1 MENAGS
7 IGIGV
12 ILGLAI
18 KNASAVGKVV
28 KDFSNLEKI
37 AAKTKLGISGLQ
49 KELNT
54 LKLNAN
60 LRAELKAQRK
70 GLQDELFSLGNII
83 SGGIV
88 GKSIKVGIDFESAMA
103 DVKKVTDLSE
113 GHTLEGLKQ
122 DILDLSK
129 KLPMTA
135 EEIANIVTE
144 GGKLG
149 LASKEA
155 LEFGKTATAMGVAF
169 EMSANEAGE
178 AIGGLMANLQTDVK
192 GIKDL
197 GDSINYL
204 ADKGSSDAK
213 NIVNIVSRIGGMGN
227 LIGLQRENMAALAAT
242 LDEVKIPAEVA
253 GTAISSMFT
262 KLSTADTLGAKA
274 EEAFSQLGLSGEF
287 MKKALNRNSQEAINI
302 LLSRIKTLDKE
313 SQIGVITNI
322 FGNDSGTI
330 RAMATLVNGYDR
342 YQELLKMTNSE
353 EKKGSMD
360 KELINKCETT
370 ASILKI
376 LGNNI
381 SALAIKFS
389 DALLPVVKLVASG
402 FSFVIDIVDTLLSK
416 FPVLSTIVA
425 TATTVFLLAKPA
437 VLAYAIAKNY
447 LKDCTILL
455 KSALIKTR
463 IHLLAFRNSCIL
475 SNITLKAKTVTT
487 TIYTT
492 SLKALSFVLGGLNKV
507 FKAVA
512 NGIRVLS
519 VAMMSN
525 PIGLILGGIAI
536 VAGLII
542 ANWDKVKSWFKSFIE
557 WLRPV
562 WEPIY
567 NAIKAVFNK
576 CSGVI
581 GYFKNNA
588 LNIIFP
594 FVGILKFIWKPIYE
608 VFKWVFDKCAL
619 VFASFKDIIM
629 SVASPLAEFLNS
641 IWQGVGDFF
650 YSIFSSLFEWFASK
664 LSWVGDMISSISGF
678 IKDAL
683 DFVGLGDD
691 KEVKISQSEQNKE
704 KVFTTNTYKDE
715 LAKTKSIN
723 HTPSF
728 NNGNINI
735 SVNGTFNIATKDGN
749 FNMQEFANAIQK
761 SVFDALRKQEQNKIN
776 TTIYG

>member
-70 GLQDELFSLGNII
+70 GLQDEFLSLGNVIR
-83 SGGIV
+83 GGII
-88 GKSIKVGIDFESAMA
+88 GKGLGEAISFESAMA
-103 DVKKVTDLSE
+103 DVRKVVNFDEGDDIKKMSA
-113 GHTLEGLKQ
+113 
-122 DILDLSK
+122 DILKMSQTLPVTANELAAIAAAGGQIGLGSK
-129 KLPMTA
+129 DVREFTNL
-135 EEIANIVTE
+135 VT
-144 GGKLG
+144 KM
-149 LASKEA
+149 K
-155 LEFGKTATAMGVAF
+155 VAF
-169 EMSANEAGE
+169 DMSAE
-178 AIGGLMANLQTDVK
+178 DVGDSVAK
-192 GIKDL
+192 IKNILGISLKDMEDL
-197 GDSINYL
+197 GDSINNL
-204 ADKGSSDAK
+204 SDNSASK
-213 NIVNIVSRIGGMGN
+213 AREIIDVMKRTAAAGKQIGFTKEQ
-227 LIGLQRENMAALAAT
+227 IAALSSSFIS
-242 LDEVKIPAEVA
+242 LGKGPEVA
-253 GTAISSMFT
+253 GTAINS
-262 KLSTADTLGAKA
+262 LYRVLATADNMGTKTESAFAKLGISG
-274 EEAFSQLGLSGEF
+274 AFLKQASFDDPQ
-287 MKKALNRNSQEAINI
+287 KALDMFLQ
-302 LLSRIKTLDKE
+302 RISKLDQKE
-313 SQIGVITNI
+313 QMGVLVDI
-322 FGNDSGTI
+322 FGREFADD
-330 RAMATLVNGYDR
+330 MATLVGGLDTYK
-342 YQELLKMTNSE
+342 EALKNAGDE
-353 EKKGSMD
+353 AKKGSLQR
-360 KELINKCETT
+360 E
-370 ASILKI
+370 
-376 LGNNI
+376 
-381 SALAIKFS
+381 F
-389 DALLPVVKLVASG
+389 
-402 FSFVIDIVDTLLSK
+402 DTR
-416 FPVLSTIVA
+416 A
-425 TATTVFLLAKPA
+425 ATTENSIILMKNAFNSLAVNLGSVFLPAISWVSAGISYLVNSITYITGLVPGLNGVLGGLIATFLLAKPA

-557 WLRPV
+557 WLKPV

-567 NAIKAVFNK
+567 NVIKA
-576 CSGVI
+576 
-581 GYFKNNA
+581 
-588 LNIIFP
+588 
-594 FVGILKFIWKPIYE
+594 
-608 VFKWVFDKCAL
+608 VFDKCAL
-619 VFASFKDIIM
+619 VFTSFKDIIM

-641 IWQGVGDFF
+641 IWQGVEDFF
-650 YSIFSSLFEWFASK
+650 YSIFGSLFDWFASK

-683 DFVGLGDD
+683 DFIGLGDD
-691 KEVKISQSEQNKE
+691 EEVKISQSEQNKE

-715 LAKTKSIN
+715 LAETKSIN

-728 NNGNINI
+728 NNGNINV

>member
-70 GLQDELFSLGNII
+70 GLQDEFLSLGNVIR
-83 SGGIV
+83 GGII
-88 GKSIKVGIDFESAMA
+88 GKGLGEAISFESAMA
-103 DVKKVTDLSE
+103 DVRKVVNFDEGDDIKKMSA
-113 GHTLEGLKQ
+113 
-122 DILDLSK
+122 DILKMSQTLPVTANELAAIAAAGGQIGLGSK
-129 KLPMTA
+129 DVREFTNL
-135 EEIANIVTE
+135 VT
-144 GGKLG
+144 KM
-149 LASKEA
+149 K
-155 LEFGKTATAMGVAF
+155 VAF
-169 EMSANEAGE
+169 DMSAE
-178 AIGGLMANLQTDVK
+178 DVGDSVAK
-192 GIKDL
+192 IKNILGISLKDMEDL
-197 GDSINYL
+197 GDSINNL
-204 ADKGSSDAK
+204 SDNSASK
-213 NIVNIVSRIGGMGN
+213 AREIIDVMKRTAAAGKQIGFTKEQ
-227 LIGLQRENMAALAAT
+227 IAALSSSFIS
-242 LDEVKIPAEVA
+242 LGKGPEVA
-253 GTAISSMFT
+253 GTAINS
-262 KLSTADTLGAKA
+262 LYRVLATADNMGTKTESAFAKLGISG
-274 EEAFSQLGLSGEF
+274 AFLKQASFDDPQ
-287 MKKALNRNSQEAINI
+287 KALDMFLQ
-302 LLSRIKTLDKE
+302 RISKLDQKE
-313 SQIGVITNI
+313 QMGVLVDI
-322 FGNDSGTI
+322 FGREFADD
-330 RAMATLVNGYDR
+330 MATLVGGLDTYK
-342 YQELLKMTNSE
+342 EALKNAGDE
-353 EKKGSMD
+353 AKKGSLQR
-360 KELINKCETT
+360 E
-370 ASILKI
+370 
-376 LGNNI
+376 
-381 SALAIKFS
+381 F
-389 DALLPVVKLVASG
+389 
-402 FSFVIDIVDTLLSK
+402 DTR
-416 FPVLSTIVA
+416 A
-425 TATTVFLLAKPA
+425 ATTENSIILMKNAFNSLAVNLGSVFLPAISWVSAGISYLVNSITYITGLVPGLNGVLGGLIATFLLAKPA

-525 PIGLILGGIAI
+525 PIGLILGSIAI

-557 WLRPV
+557 WLKPV

-567 NAIKAVFNK
+567 NVIKA
-576 CSGVI
+576 
-581 GYFKNNA
+581 
-588 LNIIFP
+588 
-594 FVGILKFIWKPIYE
+594 
-608 VFKWVFDKCAL
+608 VFDKCAL
-619 VFASFKDIIM
+619 VFTSFKDIIM

-650 YSIFSSLFEWFASK
+650 YSIFGSLFDWFASK

-683 DFVGLGDD
+683 DFIGLGDD
-691 KEVKISQSEQNKE
+691 EEVKISQSEQNKE

-715 LAKTKSIN
+715 LAETKSIN

-728 NNGNINI
+728 NNGNINV

>member
-70 GLQDELFSLGNII
+70 GLQDEFLSLGNVIR
-83 SGGIV
+83 GGII
-88 GKSIKVGIDFESAMA
+88 GKGLGEAISFESAMA
-103 DVKKVTDLSE
+103 DVRKVVNFDEGDDIKKMSA
-113 GHTLEGLKQ
+113 
-122 DILDLSK
+122 DILKMSQTLPVTANELAAIAAAGGQIGLGSK
-129 KLPMTA
+129 DVREFTNL
-135 EEIANIVTE
+135 VT
-144 GGKLG
+144 KM
-149 LASKEA
+149 K
-155 LEFGKTATAMGVAF
+155 VAF
-169 EMSANEAGE
+169 DMSAE
-178 AIGGLMANLQTDVK
+178 DVGDSVAK
-192 GIKDL
+192 IKNILGISLKDMEDL
-197 GDSINYL
+197 GDSINNL
-204 ADKGSSDAK
+204 SDNSASK
-213 NIVNIVSRIGGMGN
+213 AREIIDVMKRTAAAGKQIGFTKEQ
-227 LIGLQRENMAALAAT
+227 IAALSSSFIS
-242 LDEVKIPAEVA
+242 LGKGPEVA
-253 GTAISSMFT
+253 GTAINS
-262 KLSTADTLGAKA
+262 LYRVLATADNMGTKTESAFAKLGISG
-274 EEAFSQLGLSGEF
+274 AFLKQASFDDPQ
-287 MKKALNRNSQEAINI
+287 KALDMFLQ
-302 LLSRIKTLDKE
+302 RISKLDQKE
-313 SQIGVITNI
+313 QMGVLVDI
-322 FGNDSGTI
+322 FGREFADD
-330 RAMATLVNGYDR
+330 MATLVGGLDTYK
-342 YQELLKMTNSE
+342 EALKNAGDE
-353 EKKGSMD
+353 AKKGSLQR
-360 KELINKCETT
+360 E
-370 ASILKI
+370 
-376 LGNNI
+376 
-381 SALAIKFS
+381 F
-389 DALLPVVKLVASG
+389 
-402 FSFVIDIVDTLLSK
+402 DTR
-416 FPVLSTIVA
+416 A
-425 TATTVFLLAKPA
+425 ATTENSIILMKNAFNSLAVNLGSVFLPAISWVSAGISYLVNSITYITGLVPGLNGVLGGLIATFLLAKPA

-525 PIGLILGGIAI
+525 PIGLILRGIAI

-557 WLRPV
+557 WLKPV

-567 NAIKAVFNK
+567 NVIKA
-576 CSGVI
+576 
-581 GYFKNNA
+581 
-588 LNIIFP
+588 
-594 FVGILKFIWKPIYE
+594 
-608 VFKWVFDKCAL
+608 VFDKCAL
-619 VFASFKDIIM
+619 VFTSFKDIIM

-650 YSIFSSLFEWFASK
+650 YSIFGSLFDWFASK

-691 KEVKISQSEQNKE
+691 EEVKISQSEQNKE

-749 FNMQEFANAIQK
+749 FNMQEFANTIQK
-761 SVFDALRKQEQNKIN
+761 SV
-776 TTIYG
+776 

>member
-37 AAKTKLGISGLQ
+37 AVKTKLGISGLQ

-70 GLQDELFSLGNII
+70 GLQDEFLSLGNVIR
-83 SGGIV
+83 GGII
-88 GKSIKVGIDFESAMA
+88 GKGLGEAISFESAMA
-103 DVKKVTDLSE
+103 DVRKVVNFDEGDDIKKMSA
-113 GHTLEGLKQ
+113 
-122 DILDLSK
+122 DILKMSQTLPVTANELAAIAAAGGQIGLGSK
-129 KLPMTA
+129 DVREFTNL
-135 EEIANIVTE
+135 VT
-144 GGKLG
+144 KM
-149 LASKEA
+149 K
-155 LEFGKTATAMGVAF
+155 VAF
-169 EMSANEAGE
+169 DMSAE
-178 AIGGLMANLQTDVK
+178 DVGDSVAK
-192 GIKDL
+192 IKNILGISLKDMEDL
-197 GDSINYL
+197 GDSINNL
-204 ADKGSSDAK
+204 SDNSASK
-213 NIVNIVSRIGGMGN
+213 AREIIDVMKRTAAAGKQIGFTKEQ
-227 LIGLQRENMAALAAT
+227 IAALSSSFIS
-242 LDEVKIPAEVA
+242 LGKGPEVA
-253 GTAISSMFT
+253 GTAINS
-262 KLSTADTLGAKA
+262 LYRVLATADNMGTKA
-274 EEAFSQLGLSGEF
+274 ESAFAKLGISGAF
-287 MKKALNRNSQEAINI
+287 LKQASFDDPQKALDMFLQ
-302 LLSRIKTLDKE
+302 RISKLDQKE
-313 SQIGVITNI
+313 QMGVLVDI
-322 FGNDSGTI
+322 FGREFADD
-330 RAMATLVNGYDR
+330 MATLVGGLDTYK
-342 YQELLKMTNSE
+342 EALKNAGDE
-353 EKKGSMD
+353 AKKGSLQR
-360 KELINKCETT
+360 E
-370 ASILKI
+370 
-376 LGNNI
+376 
-381 SALAIKFS
+381 F
-389 DALLPVVKLVASG
+389 
-402 FSFVIDIVDTLLSK
+402 DTR
-416 FPVLSTIVA
+416 A
-425 TATTVFLLAKPA
+425 ATTENSIILMKNAFNSLAVNLGSVFLPAISWVSAGISYLVNSITYITGLVPGLNGVLGGLIATFLLAKPA

-492 SLKALSFVLGGLNKV
+492 SLKALSFVVGGLNKV

-512 NGIRVLS
+512 IGIRVLS
-519 VAMMSN
+519 MAMMSN

-557 WLRPV
+557 WLKPV

-567 NAIKAVFNK
+567 NVIKA
-576 CSGVI
+576 
-581 GYFKNNA
+581 
-588 LNIIFP
+588 
-594 FVGILKFIWKPIYE
+594 
-608 VFKWVFDKCAL
+608 VFDKCAL
-619 VFASFKDIIM
+619 VFTSFKDIIM

-650 YSIFSSLFEWFASK
+650 YSIFGSLFDWFASK

-691 KEVKISQSEQNKE
+691 EEVKISQSEQNKE

-715 LAKTKSIN
+715 LAETKSIN
-723 HTPSF
+723 HAPSF
-728 NNGNINI
+728 NNGNINV

-749 FNMQEFANAIQK
+749 FNMQEFANTIQK

>member
-1 MENAGS
+1 
-7 IGIGV
+7 
-12 ILGLAI
+12 
-18 KNASAVGKVV
+18 
-28 KDFSNLEKI
+28 
-37 AAKTKLGISGLQ
+37 
-49 KELNT
+49 
-54 LKLNAN
+54 
-60 LRAELKAQRK
+60 
-70 GLQDELFSLGNII
+70 
-83 SGGIV
+83 
-88 GKSIKVGIDFESAMA
+88 
-103 DVKKVTDLSE
+103 
-113 GHTLEGLKQ
+113 
-122 DILDLSK
+122 
-129 KLPMTA
+129 MTA
-135 EEIANIVTE
+135 EEIANIVAE

-330 RAMATLVNGYDR
+330 GAMATLVNGYDR

-512 NGIRVLS
+512 IGIRVLS
-519 VAMMSN
+519 MAMMSN

-557 WLRPV
+557 WLKPV

-567 NAIKAVFNK
+567 NVIKA
-576 CSGVI
+576 
-581 GYFKNNA
+581 
-588 LNIIFP
+588 
-594 FVGILKFIWKPIYE
+594 
-608 VFKWVFDKCAL
+608 VFDKCAL
-619 VFASFKDIIM
+619 VFTSFKDIIM

-650 YSIFSSLFEWFASK
+650 YSIFGSLFDWFASK

-691 KEVKISQSEQNKE
+691 EEVKISQSEQNKE

-715 LAKTKSIN
+715 LAETKSIN
-723 HTPSF
+723 HAPSF

-749 FNMQEFANAIQK
+749 FNMQEFANTIQK

>member
-135 EEIANIVTE
+135 EEIANIVAE

-242 LDEVKIPAEVA
+242 LDEAKIPAEVA

-262 KLSTADTLGAKA
+262 KLSTADTLTAKA

-512 NGIRVLS
+512 IGIRVLS
-519 VAMMSN
+519 MAMMSN

-557 WLRPV
+557 WLKPV

-567 NAIKAVFNK
+567 NVIKA
-576 CSGVI
+576 
-581 GYFKNNA
+581 
-588 LNIIFP
+588 
-594 FVGILKFIWKPIYE
+594 
-608 VFKWVFDKCAL
+608 VFDKCAL
-619 VFASFKDIIM
+619 VFTSFKDIIM

-650 YSIFSSLFEWFASK
+650 YSIFGSLFDWFASK

-683 DFVGLGDD
+683 DFVGLGNDE
-691 KEVKISQSEQNKE
+691 EVKISQSEQNKE
-704 KVFTTNTYKDE
+704 KVFATNTYKDE
-715 LAKTKSIN
+715 LAETKSIN

-749 FNMQEFANAIQK
+749 FNMQEFANTIQK

>member
-7 IGIGV
+7 IGIGI

-135 EEIANIVTE
+135 EEIANIVAE

-475 SNITLKAKTVTT
+475 SNIALKAKTVTT

-512 NGIRVLS
+512 
-519 VAMMSN
+519 
-525 PIGLILGGIAI
+525 IGLILGGIAI

-567 NAIKAVFNK
+567 NVIKA
-576 CSGVI
+576 
-581 GYFKNNA
+581 
-588 LNIIFP
+588 
-594 FVGILKFIWKPIYE
+594 
-608 VFKWVFDKCAL
+608 VFDKCAL
-619 VFASFKDIIM
+619 VFTSFKDIIM

-650 YSIFSSLFEWFASK
+650 YSIFGSLFDWFASK

-691 KEVKISQSEQNKE
+691 EEVKISQSEQNKE

-715 LAKTKSIN
+715 LAETKSIN
-723 HTPSF
+723 HAPSF

-749 FNMQEFANAIQK
+749 FNMQEFANTIQK

>member
-37 AAKTKLGISGLQ
+37 AAKTKLGINGLQ

-70 GLQDELFSLGNII
+70 GLQDEFLSLGNVIR
-83 SGGIV
+83 GGII
-88 GKSIKVGIDFESAMA
+88 GKGLGEAISFESAMA
-103 DVKKVTDLSE
+103 DVRKVVNFDEGDDIKKMSA
-113 GHTLEGLKQ
+113 
-122 DILDLSK
+122 DILKMSQTLPVTANELAAIAAAGGQIGLGSK
-129 KLPMTA
+129 DVREFTNL
-135 EEIANIVTE
+135 VT
-144 GGKLG
+144 KM
-149 LASKEA
+149 K
-155 LEFGKTATAMGVAF
+155 VAF
-169 EMSANEAGE
+169 DMSAE
-178 AIGGLMANLQTDVK
+178 DVGDSVAK
-192 GIKDL
+192 IKNILGISLKDMEDL
-197 GDSINYL
+197 GDSINNL
-204 ADKGSSDAK
+204 SDNSASK
-213 NIVNIVSRIGGMGN
+213 AREIIDVMKRTAAAGKQIGFTKEQ
-227 LIGLQRENMAALAAT
+227 IAALSSSFIS
-242 LDEVKIPAEVA
+242 LGKGPEVA
-253 GTAISSMFT
+253 GTAINS
-262 KLSTADTLGAKA
+262 LYRVLATADNIGTKTESAFAKLGISG
-274 EEAFSQLGLSGEF
+274 AFLKQASFDDPQ
-287 MKKALNRNSQEAINI
+287 KALDMFLQ
-302 LLSRIKTLDKE
+302 RISKLDQKE
-313 SQIGVITNI
+313 QMGVLVDI
-322 FGNDSGTI
+322 FGREFADD
-330 RAMATLVNGYDR
+330 MATLVGGLDTYK
-342 YQELLKMTNSE
+342 EALKNAGDE
-353 EKKGSMD
+353 AKKGSLQR
-360 KELINKCETT
+360 E
-370 ASILKI
+370 
-376 LGNNI
+376 
-381 SALAIKFS
+381 F
-389 DALLPVVKLVASG
+389 
-402 FSFVIDIVDTLLSK
+402 DTR
-416 FPVLSTIVA
+416 A
-425 TATTVFLLAKPA
+425 ATTENSIILMKNAFNSLAVNLGSVFLPAISWVSAGISYLVNSITYITGLVPGLNGVLGGLIATFLLAKPA

-512 NGIRVLS
+512 IGIRVLS
-519 VAMMSN
+519 MAMMSN

-557 WLRPV
+557 WLKPV

-567 NAIKAVFNK
+567 NVIKA
-576 CSGVI
+576 
-581 GYFKNNA
+581 
-588 LNIIFP
+588 
-594 FVGILKFIWKPIYE
+594 
-608 VFKWVFDKCAL
+608 VFDKCAL
-619 VFASFKDIIM
+619 VFTSFKDIIM

-650 YSIFSSLFEWFASK
+650 YSIFGSLFDWFASK

-715 LAKTKSIN
+715 LAETKSIN

-749 FNMQEFANAIQK
+749 FNMQEFANTIQK

>member
-70 GLQDELFSLGNII
+70 GLQDEFLSLGNVIR
-83 SGGIV
+83 GGII
-88 GKSIKVGIDFESAMA
+88 GKGLGEAISFESAMA
-103 DVKKVTDLSE
+103 DVRKVVNFDEGDDIKKMSA
-113 GHTLEGLKQ
+113 
-122 DILDLSK
+122 DILKMSQTLPVTANELAAIAAAGGQIGLGSK
-129 KLPMTA
+129 DVREFTNL
-135 EEIANIVTE
+135 VT
-144 GGKLG
+144 KM
-149 LASKEA
+149 K
-155 LEFGKTATAMGVAF
+155 VAF
-169 EMSANEAGE
+169 DMSAE
-178 AIGGLMANLQTDVK
+178 DVGDSVAK
-192 GIKDL
+192 IKNILGISLKDMEDL
-197 GDSINYL
+197 GDSINNL
-204 ADKGSSDAK
+204 SDNSASK
-213 NIVNIVSRIGGMGN
+213 AREIIDVMKRTAAAGKQIGFTKEQ
-227 LIGLQRENMAALAAT
+227 IAALSSSFIS
-242 LDEVKIPAEVA
+242 LGKGPEVA
-253 GTAISSMFT
+253 GTAINS
-262 KLSTADTLGAKA
+262 LYRVLATADNMGTKTESAFAKLGISG
-274 EEAFSQLGLSGEF
+274 AFLKQASFDDPQ
-287 MKKALNRNSQEAINI
+287 KALDMFLQ
-302 LLSRIKTLDKE
+302 RISKLDQKE
-313 SQIGVITNI
+313 QMGVLVDI
-322 FGNDSGTI
+322 FGREFADD
-330 RAMATLVNGYDR
+330 MATLVGGLDTYK
-342 YQELLKMTNSE
+342 EALKNAGDE
-353 EKKGSMD
+353 AKKGSLQR
-360 KELINKCETT
+360 E
-370 ASILKI
+370 
-376 LGNNI
+376 
-381 SALAIKFS
+381 F
-389 DALLPVVKLVASG
+389 
-402 FSFVIDIVDTLLSK
+402 DTR
-416 FPVLSTIVA
+416 A
-425 TATTVFLLAKPA
+425 ATTENSIILMKNAFNSLAVNLGSVFLPAISWVSAGISYLVNSITYITGLVPGLNGVLGGLIATFLLAKPA

-512 NGIRVLS
+512 IGIRVLS
-519 VAMMSN
+519 MAMMSN

-536 VAGLII
+536 VAGFII

-557 WLRPV
+557 WLKPV

-567 NAIKAVFNK
+567 NVIKA
-576 CSGVI
+576 
-581 GYFKNNA
+581 
-588 LNIIFP
+588 
-594 FVGILKFIWKPIYE
+594 
-608 VFKWVFDKCAL
+608 VFDKCAL
-619 VFASFKDIIM
+619 VFTSFKDIIM

-650 YSIFSSLFEWFASK
+650 YSIFGSLFDWFASK

-691 KEVKISQSEQNKE
+691 EEVKISQSEQNKE

-715 LAKTKSIN
+715 LAETKSIN
-723 HTPSF
+723 HAPSF

-749 FNMQEFANAIQK
+749 FNMQEFANTIQK

>member
-70 GLQDELFSLGNII
+70 GLQDEFLSLGNVIR
-83 SGGIV
+83 GGII
-88 GKSIKVGIDFESAMA
+88 GKGLGEAISFESAMA
-103 DVKKVTDLSE
+103 DVRKVVNFDEGDDIKKMSA
-113 GHTLEGLKQ
+113 
-122 DILDLSK
+122 DILKMSQTLPVTANELAAIAAAGGQIGLGSK
-129 KLPMTA
+129 DVREFTNL
-135 EEIANIVTE
+135 VT
-144 GGKLG
+144 KM
-149 LASKEA
+149 K
-155 LEFGKTATAMGVAF
+155 VAF
-169 EMSANEAGE
+169 DMSAE
-178 AIGGLMANLQTDVK
+178 DVGDSVAK
-192 GIKDL
+192 IKNILGISLKDMEDL
-197 GDSINYL
+197 GDSINNL
-204 ADKGSSDAK
+204 SDNSASK
-213 NIVNIVSRIGGMGN
+213 AREIIDVMKRTAAAGKQIGFTKEQ
-227 LIGLQRENMAALAAT
+227 IAALSSSFIS
-242 LDEVKIPAEVA
+242 LGKGPEVA
-253 GTAISSMFT
+253 GTAINS
-262 KLSTADTLGAKA
+262 LYRVLATADNMGTKTESAFAKLGISG
-274 EEAFSQLGLSGEF
+274 AFLKQASFDDPQ
-287 MKKALNRNSQEAINI
+287 KALDMFLQ
-302 LLSRIKTLDKE
+302 RISKLDQKE
-313 SQIGVITNI
+313 QMGVLVDI
-322 FGNDSGTI
+322 FGREFADD
-330 RAMATLVNGYDR
+330 MATLVGGLDTYK
-342 YQELLKMTNSE
+342 EALKNAGDE
-353 EKKGSMD
+353 AKKGSLQR
-360 KELINKCETT
+360 E
-370 ASILKI
+370 
-376 LGNNI
+376 
-381 SALAIKFS
+381 F
-389 DALLPVVKLVASG
+389 
-402 FSFVIDIVDTLLSK
+402 DTR
-416 FPVLSTIVA
+416 A
-425 TATTVFLLAKPA
+425 ATTENSIILMKNAFNSLAVNLGSVFLPAISWVSAGISYLVNSITYITGLVPGLNGVLGGLIATFLLAKPA

-492 SLKALSFVLGGLNKV
+492 SLKALSFVVGGLNKV

-512 NGIRVLS
+512 IGIRVLS
-519 VAMMSN
+519 MAMMSN

-557 WLRPV
+557 WLKPV

-567 NAIKAVFNK
+567 NVIKA
-576 CSGVI
+576 
-581 GYFKNNA
+581 
-588 LNIIFP
+588 
-594 FVGILKFIWKPIYE
+594 
-608 VFKWVFDKCAL
+608 VFDKCAL
-619 VFASFKDIIM
+619 VFTSFKDIIM

-650 YSIFSSLFEWFASK
+650 YSIFGSLFDWFASK

-691 KEVKISQSEQNKE
+691 EEVKISQSEQNKE
-704 KVFTTNTYKDE
+704 KVFATNTYKDE

-749 FNMQEFANAIQK
+749 FNMQEFANTIQK

>member
-135 EEIANIVTE
+135 EEIANIVAE

-262 KLSTADTLGAKA
+262 KLSTADTLEAKA

-475 SNITLKAKTVTT
+475 SNIALKAKTVTT

-542 ANWDKVKSWFKSFIE
+542 TNWDKVKSWFKSFIE
-557 WLRPV
+557 WLKPV

-567 NAIKAVFNK
+567 NVIKA
-576 CSGVI
+576 
-581 GYFKNNA
+581 
-588 LNIIFP
+588 
-594 FVGILKFIWKPIYE
+594 
-608 VFKWVFDKCAL
+608 VFDKCAL
-619 VFASFKDIIM
+619 VFTSFKDIIM

-650 YSIFSSLFEWFASK
+650 YSIFGSLFDWFASK

-683 DFVGLGDD
+683 DFIGLGDD

-715 LAKTKSIN
+715 LAETKSIN

-749 FNMQEFANAIQK
+749 FNMQEFANTIQK

>member
-1 MENAGS
+1 
-7 IGIGV
+7 
-12 ILGLAI
+12 AI

-37 AAKTKLGISGLQ
+37 AAKTKLGINGLQ

-70 GLQDELFSLGNII
+70 GLQDEFLSLGNVIR
-83 SGGIV
+83 GGII
-88 GKSIKVGIDFESAMA
+88 GKGLGEAISFESAMA
-103 DVKKVTDLSE
+103 DVRKVVNFDEGDDIKKMSA
-113 GHTLEGLKQ
+113 
-122 DILDLSK
+122 DILKMSQTLPVTANELAAIAAAGGQIGLGSK
-129 KLPMTA
+129 DVREFTNL
-135 EEIANIVTE
+135 VT
-144 GGKLG
+144 KM
-149 LASKEA
+149 K
-155 LEFGKTATAMGVAF
+155 VAF
-169 EMSANEAGE
+169 DMSAE
-178 AIGGLMANLQTDVK
+178 DVGDSVAK
-192 GIKDL
+192 IKNILGISLKDMEDL
-197 GDSINYL
+197 GDSINNL
-204 ADKGSSDAK
+204 SDNSASK
-213 NIVNIVSRIGGMGN
+213 AREIIDVMKRTAAAGKQIGFTKEQ
-227 LIGLQRENMAALAAT
+227 IAALSSSFIS
-242 LDEVKIPAEVA
+242 LGKGPEVA
-253 GTAISSMFT
+253 GTAINS
-262 KLSTADTLGAKA
+262 LYRVLATADNMGTKTESAFAKLGISG
-274 EEAFSQLGLSGEF
+274 AFLKQASFDDPQ
-287 MKKALNRNSQEAINI
+287 KALDMFLQ
-302 LLSRIKTLDKE
+302 RISKLDQKE
-313 SQIGVITNI
+313 QMGVLVDI
-322 FGNDSGTI
+322 FGREFADD
-330 RAMATLVNGYDR
+330 MATLVGGLDTYK
-342 YQELLKMTNSE
+342 EALKNAGDE
-353 EKKGSMD
+353 AKKGSLQR
-360 KELINKCETT
+360 E
-370 ASILKI
+370 
-376 LGNNI
+376 
-381 SALAIKFS
+381 F
-389 DALLPVVKLVASG
+389 
-402 FSFVIDIVDTLLSK
+402 DTR
-416 FPVLSTIVA
+416 A
-425 TATTVFLLAKPA
+425 ATTENSIILMKNAFNSLAVNLGSVFLPAISWVSAGISYLVNSITYITGLVPGLNGVLGGLIATFLLAKPA

-512 NGIRVLS
+512 IGIRVLS
-519 VAMMSN
+519 MAMMSN

-557 WLRPV
+557 WLKPV

-567 NAIKAVFNK
+567 NVIKA
-576 CSGVI
+576 
-581 GYFKNNA
+581 
-588 LNIIFP
+588 
-594 FVGILKFIWKPIYE
+594 
-608 VFKWVFDKCAL
+608 VFDKCAL
-619 VFASFKDIIM
+619 VFTSFKDIIM

-641 IWQGVGDFF
+641 IWQSVGDFF
-650 YSIFSSLFEWFASK
+650 YSIFGSLFDWFASK

-691 KEVKISQSEQNKE
+691 EEVKISQSEQNKE
-704 KVFTTNTYKDE
+704 KVFATNTYKDE
-715 LAKTKSIN
+715 LAETKSIN

-749 FNMQEFANAIQK
+749 FNMQEFANTIQK

>member
-70 GLQDELFSLGNII
+70 GLQDEFLSLGNVIR
-83 SGGIV
+83 GGII
-88 GKSIKVGIDFESAMA
+88 GKGLGEAISFESAMA
-103 DVKKVTDLSE
+103 DVRKVVNFDEGDDIKKMSA
-113 GHTLEGLKQ
+113 
-122 DILDLSK
+122 DILKMSQTLPVTANELAAIAAAGGQIGLGSK
-129 KLPMTA
+129 DVREFTNL
-135 EEIANIVTE
+135 VT
-144 GGKLG
+144 KM
-149 LASKEA
+149 K
-155 LEFGKTATAMGVAF
+155 VAF
-169 EMSANEAGE
+169 DMSTE
-178 AIGGLMANLQTDVK
+178 DVGDSVAK
-192 GIKDL
+192 IKNILGISLKDMEDL
-197 GDSINYL
+197 GDSINNL
-204 ADKGSSDAK
+204 SDNSASK
-213 NIVNIVSRIGGMGN
+213 AREIIDVMKRTAAAGKQIGFTKEQ
-227 LIGLQRENMAALAAT
+227 IAALSSSFIS
-242 LDEVKIPAEVA
+242 LGKGPEVA
-253 GTAISSMFT
+253 GTAINS
-262 KLSTADTLGAKA
+262 LYRVLATADNMGTKTESAFAKLGISG
-274 EEAFSQLGLSGEF
+274 AFLKQASFDDPQ
-287 MKKALNRNSQEAINI
+287 KALDMFLQ
-302 LLSRIKTLDKE
+302 RISKLDQKE
-313 SQIGVITNI
+313 QMGVLVDI
-322 FGNDSGTI
+322 FGREFADD
-330 RAMATLVNGYDR
+330 MATLVGGLDTYK
-342 YQELLKMTNSE
+342 EALKNAGDE
-353 EKKGSMD
+353 AKKGSLQR
-360 KELINKCETT
+360 E
-370 ASILKI
+370 
-376 LGNNI
+376 
-381 SALAIKFS
+381 F
-389 DALLPVVKLVASG
+389 
-402 FSFVIDIVDTLLSK
+402 DTR
-416 FPVLSTIVA
+416 A
-425 TATTVFLLAKPA
+425 ATTENSIILMKNAFNSLAVNLGSVFLPAISWVSAGISYLVNSITYITGLVPGLNGVLGGLIATFLLAKPA

-492 SLKALSFVLGGLNKV
+492 SLKALSFVVGGLNKV

-512 NGIRVLS
+512 IGIRVLS
-519 VAMMSN
+519 MAMMSN

-557 WLRPV
+557 WLKPV

-567 NAIKAVFNK
+567 NVIKA
-576 CSGVI
+576 
-581 GYFKNNA
+581 
-588 LNIIFP
+588 
-594 FVGILKFIWKPIYE
+594 
-608 VFKWVFDKCAL
+608 VFDKCAL
-619 VFASFKDIIM
+619 VFTSFKDIIM

-650 YSIFSSLFEWFASK
+650 YSIFGSLFDWFASK

-691 KEVKISQSEQNKE
+691 EEVKISQSEQNKE

>member
-70 GLQDELFSLGNII
+70 GLQDEFLSLGNVIR
-83 SGGIV
+83 GGII
-88 GKSIKVGIDFESAMA
+88 GKGLGEAISFESAMA
-103 DVKKVTDLSE
+103 DVRKVVNFDEGDDIKKMSA
-113 GHTLEGLKQ
+113 
-122 DILDLSK
+122 DILKMSQTLPVTANELAAIAAAGGQIGLGSK
-129 KLPMTA
+129 DVREFTNL
-135 EEIANIVTE
+135 VT
-144 GGKLG
+144 KM
-149 LASKEA
+149 K
-155 LEFGKTATAMGVAF
+155 VAF
-169 EMSANEAGE
+169 DMSAE
-178 AIGGLMANLQTDVK
+178 DVGDSVAK
-192 GIKDL
+192 IKNILGISLKDMEDL
-197 GDSINYL
+197 GDSINNL
-204 ADKGSSDAK
+204 SDNSASK
-213 NIVNIVSRIGGMGN
+213 AREIIDVMKRTAAAGKQIGFTKEQ
-227 LIGLQRENMAALAAT
+227 IAALSSSFIS
-242 LDEVKIPAEVA
+242 LGKGPEVA
-253 GTAISSMFT
+253 GTAINS
-262 KLSTADTLGAKA
+262 LYRVLATADNMGTKTESAFAKLGISG
-274 EEAFSQLGLSGEF
+274 AFLKQASFDDPQ
-287 MKKALNRNSQEAINI
+287 KALDMFLQ
-302 LLSRIKTLDKE
+302 RISKLDQKE
-313 SQIGVITNI
+313 QMGVLVDI
-322 FGNDSGTI
+322 FGREFADD
-330 RAMATLVNGYDR
+330 MATLVGGLDTYK
-342 YQELLKMTNSE
+342 EALKNAGDE
-353 EKKGSMD
+353 AKKGSLQR
-360 KELINKCETT
+360 E
-370 ASILKI
+370 
-376 LGNNI
+376 
-381 SALAIKFS
+381 F
-389 DALLPVVKLVASG
+389 
-402 FSFVIDIVDTLLSK
+402 DTR
-416 FPVLSTIVA
+416 A
-425 TATTVFLLAKPA
+425 ATTENSIILMKNAFNSLAVNLGSVFLPAISWVSAGISYLVNSITYITGLVSGLNGVLGGLIATFLLAKPA

-492 SLKALSFVLGGLNKV
+492 SLKALSFVLGGLNEV

-512 NGIRVLS
+512 IGIRVLS
-519 VAMMSN
+519 MAMMSN
-525 PIGLILGGIAI
+525 PIGLILRGIAI

-557 WLRPV
+557 WLKPV

-567 NAIKAVFNK
+567 NVIKA
-576 CSGVI
+576 
-581 GYFKNNA
+581 
-588 LNIIFP
+588 
-594 FVGILKFIWKPIYE
+594 
-608 VFKWVFDKCAL
+608 VFDKCAL
-619 VFASFKDIIM
+619 VFTSFKDIIM

-650 YSIFSSLFEWFASK
+650 YSIFGSLFDWFASK

-691 KEVKISQSEQNKE
+691 EEVKISQSEQNKE

-715 LAKTKSIN
+715 LAETKSIN
-723 HTPSF
+723 HAPSF

-749 FNMQEFANAIQK
+749 FNMQEFANTIQK

>member
-70 GLQDELFSLGNII
+70 GLQDEFLSLGNVIR
-83 SGGIV
+83 GGII
-88 GKSIKVGIDFESAMA
+88 GKGLGEAISFESAMA
-103 DVKKVTDLSE
+103 DVRKVVNFDEGDDIKKMSA
-113 GHTLEGLKQ
+113 
-122 DILDLSK
+122 DILKMSQTLPVTANELAAIAAAGGQIGLGSK
-129 KLPMTA
+129 DVREFTNL
-135 EEIANIVTE
+135 VT
-144 GGKLG
+144 KM
-149 LASKEA
+149 K
-155 LEFGKTATAMGVAF
+155 VAF
-169 EMSANEAGE
+169 DMSAE
-178 AIGGLMANLQTDVK
+178 DVGDSVAK
-192 GIKDL
+192 IKNILGISLKDMEDL
-197 GDSINYL
+197 GDSINNL
-204 ADKGSSDAK
+204 SDNSASK
-213 NIVNIVSRIGGMGN
+213 AREIIDVMKRTAAAGKQIGFTKEQ
-227 LIGLQRENMAALAAT
+227 IAALSSSFIS
-242 LDEVKIPAEVA
+242 LGKGPEVA
-253 GTAISSMFT
+253 GTAINS
-262 KLSTADTLGAKA
+262 LYRVLATADNMGTKTESAFAKLGISG
-274 EEAFSQLGLSGEF
+274 AFLKQASF
-287 MKKALNRNSQEAINI
+287 DDPKKALDMFLQ
-302 LLSRIKTLDKE
+302 RISKLDQKE
-313 SQIGVITNI
+313 QMGVLVDI
-322 FGNDSGTI
+322 FGREFADD
-330 RAMATLVNGYDR
+330 MATLVGGLDTYK
-342 YQELLKMTNSE
+342 EALKNAGDE
-353 EKKGSMD
+353 AKKGSLQR
-360 KELINKCETT
+360 E
-370 ASILKI
+370 
-376 LGNNI
+376 
-381 SALAIKFS
+381 F
-389 DALLPVVKLVASG
+389 
-402 FSFVIDIVDTLLSK
+402 DTR
-416 FPVLSTIVA
+416 A
-425 TATTVFLLAKPA
+425 ATTENSIILMKNAFNSLAVNLGSVFLPAISWVSAGISYLVNSITYITGLVPGLNGVLGGLIATFLLAKPA

-492 SLKALSFVLGGLNKV
+492 SLKTLSFVLGGLNKV

-557 WLRPV
+557 WLKPV

-567 NAIKAVFNK
+567 NVIKA
-576 CSGVI
+576 
-581 GYFKNNA
+581 
-588 LNIIFP
+588 
-594 FVGILKFIWKPIYE
+594 
-608 VFKWVFDKCAL
+608 VFDKCAL
-619 VFASFKDIIM
+619 VFTSFKDIIM

-650 YSIFSSLFEWFASK
+650 YSIFGSLFDWFASK

-683 DFVGLGDD
+683 DFIGLGYDE
-691 KEVKISQSEQNKE
+691 EVKISQSEQNKE

-715 LAKTKSIN
+715 LAETKSIN
-723 HTPSF
+723 HAPSF

-749 FNMQEFANAIQK
+749 FNMQEFANTIQK

>member
-1 MENAGS
+1 ISLKDME
-7 IGIGV
+7 
-12 ILGLAI
+12 
-18 KNASAVGKVV
+18 
-28 KDFSNLEKI
+28 
-37 AAKTKLGISGLQ
+37 
-49 KELNT
+49 
-54 LKLNAN
+54 
-60 LRAELKAQRK
+60 
-70 GLQDELFSLGNII
+70 
-83 SGGIV
+83 
-88 GKSIKVGIDFESAMA
+88 
-103 DVKKVTDLSE
+103 
-113 GHTLEGLKQ
+113 
-122 DILDLSK
+122 
-129 KLPMTA
+129 
-135 EEIANIVTE
+135 
-144 GGKLG
+144 
-149 LASKEA
+149 
-155 LEFGKTATAMGVAF
+155 
-169 EMSANEAGE
+169 
-178 AIGGLMANLQTDVK
+178 
-192 GIKDL
+192 DL
-197 GDSINYL
+197 GDSINNL
-204 ADKGSSDAK
+204 SDNSASK
-213 NIVNIVSRIGGMGN
+213 AREIIDVMKRTAAAGKQIGFTKEQ
-227 LIGLQRENMAALAAT
+227 IAALSSSFIS
-242 LDEVKIPAEVA
+242 LGKGPEVA
-253 GTAISSMFT
+253 GTAINS
-262 KLSTADTLGAKA
+262 LYRVLATADNMGTKTESAFAKLGISG
-274 EEAFSQLGLSGEF
+274 AFLKQASFDDPQ
-287 MKKALNRNSQEAINI
+287 KALDMFLQ
-302 LLSRIKTLDKE
+302 RISKLDQKE
-313 SQIGVITNI
+313 QMGVLVDI
-322 FGNDSGTI
+322 FGREFADD
-330 RAMATLVNGYDR
+330 MATLVGGLDTYK
-342 YQELLKMTNSE
+342 EALKNAGDE
-353 EKKGSMD
+353 AKKGSLQR
-360 KELINKCETT
+360 E
-370 ASILKI
+370 
-376 LGNNI
+376 
-381 SALAIKFS
+381 F
-389 DALLPVVKLVASG
+389 
-402 FSFVIDIVDTLLSK
+402 DTR
-416 FPVLSTIVA
+416 A
-425 TATTVFLLAKPA
+425 ATTENSIILMKNAFNSLAVNLGSVFLPAISWVSAGISYLVNSITYITGLVPGLNGVLGGLIATFLLAKPA

-475 SNITLKAKTVTT
+475 SNIALKAKTVTT

-492 SLKALSFVLGGLNKV
+492 SPKALSFVLGGLNKV

-519 VAMMSN
+519 VAMKSN

-557 WLRPV
+557 WLKPV

-567 NAIKAVFNK
+567 NVIKAVFNK

-641 IWQGVGDFF
+641 IWQGIGDFF
-650 YSIFSSLFEWFASK
+650 YSIFGSLFEWFASK

-683 DFVGLGDD
+683 DFIGLGDD
-691 KEVKISQSEQNKE
+691 EEVKISQSEQNKE

-715 LAKTKSIN
+715 LAETKSIN

-728 NNGNINI
+728 NNGNINV

>member
-70 GLQDELFSLGNII
+70 GLQDEFLSLGNVIR
-83 SGGIV
+83 GGII
-88 GKSIKVGIDFESAMA
+88 GKGLGEAISFESAMA
-103 DVKKVTDLSE
+103 DVRKVVNFDEGDDIKKMSA
-113 GHTLEGLKQ
+113 
-122 DILDLSK
+122 DILKMSQTLPVTANELAAIAAAGGQIGLGSK
-129 KLPMTA
+129 DVREFTNL
-135 EEIANIVTE
+135 VT
-144 GGKLG
+144 KM
-149 LASKEA
+149 K
-155 LEFGKTATAMGVAF
+155 VAF
-169 EMSANEAGE
+169 DMSAE
-178 AIGGLMANLQTDVK
+178 DVGDSVAK
-192 GIKDL
+192 IKNILGISLKDMEDL
-197 GDSINYL
+197 GDSINNL
-204 ADKGSSDAK
+204 SDNSASKAREIIDVMKRTAAAGKQIGFTKEQITALSSSFISLGKG
-213 NIVNIVSRIGGMGN
+213 
-227 LIGLQRENMAALAAT
+227 
-242 LDEVKIPAEVA
+242 PEVA
-253 GTAISSMFT
+253 GTAINS
-262 KLSTADTLGAKA
+262 LYRVLATADNMGTKTESAFAKLGISG
-274 EEAFSQLGLSGEF
+274 AFLKQASFDDPQ
-287 MKKALNRNSQEAINI
+287 KALDMFLQ
-302 LLSRIKTLDKE
+302 RISKLDQKE
-313 SQIGVITNI
+313 QMGVLVDI
-322 FGNDSGTI
+322 FGREFADD
-330 RAMATLVNGYDR
+330 MATLVGGLDTYK
-342 YQELLKMTNSE
+342 EALKNAGDE
-353 EKKGSMD
+353 AKKGSLQR
-360 KELINKCETT
+360 E
-370 ASILKI
+370 
-376 LGNNI
+376 
-381 SALAIKFS
+381 F
-389 DALLPVVKLVASG
+389 
-402 FSFVIDIVDTLLSK
+402 DTR
-416 FPVLSTIVA
+416 A
-425 TATTVFLLAKPA
+425 ATTENSIILMKNAFNSLAVNLGSVFLPAISWVSAGISYLVNSITYITGLVPGLNGVLGGLIATFLLAKPA

-492 SLKALSFVLGGLNKV
+492 SLKALSFVVGGLNKV

-512 NGIRVLS
+512 IGIRVLS
-519 VAMMSN
+519 MAMMSN

-557 WLRPV
+557 WLKPV

-567 NAIKAVFNK
+567 NVIKA
-576 CSGVI
+576 
-581 GYFKNNA
+581 
-588 LNIIFP
+588 
-594 FVGILKFIWKPIYE
+594 
-608 VFKWVFDKCAL
+608 VFDKCAL
-619 VFASFKDIIM
+619 VFTSFKDIIM

-650 YSIFSSLFEWFASK
+650 YSIFGSLFDWFASK

-691 KEVKISQSEQNKE
+691 EEVKISQSEQNKE

>member
-135 EEIANIVTE
+135 EEIANIVAE

-542 ANWDKVKSWFKSFIE
+542 ANWDRVKSWFMSFIE

-650 YSIFSSLFEWFASK
+650 YSIFGSLFDWFASK

-691 KEVKISQSEQNKE
+691 KEVKISQNEQTKE
-704 KVFTTNTYKDE
+704 KIFATNTYKDE
-715 LAKTKSIN
+715 LQAKSIN

-728 NNGNINI
+728 NNGNINV

>member
-70 GLQDELFSLGNII
+70 GLQDEFLSLGNVIR
-83 SGGIV
+83 GGII
-88 GKSIKVGIDFESAMA
+88 GKGLGEAISFESAMA
-103 DVKKVTDLSE
+103 DVRKVVNFDEGDDIKKMSA
-113 GHTLEGLKQ
+113 
-122 DILDLSK
+122 DILKMSQTLPVTANELAAIAAAGGQIGLGSK
-129 KLPMTA
+129 DVREFTNL
-135 EEIANIVTE
+135 VT
-144 GGKLG
+144 KM
-149 LASKEA
+149 K
-155 LEFGKTATAMGVAF
+155 VAF
-169 EMSANEAGE
+169 DMSAE
-178 AIGGLMANLQTDVK
+178 DVGDSVAK
-192 GIKDL
+192 IKNILGISLKDMEDL
-197 GDSINYL
+197 GDSINNL
-204 ADKGSSDAK
+204 SDNSASK
-213 NIVNIVSRIGGMGN
+213 AREIIDVMKRTAAAGKQIGFTKEQ
-227 LIGLQRENMAALAAT
+227 IAALSSSFIS
-242 LDEVKIPAEVA
+242 LGKGPEVA
-253 GTAISSMFT
+253 GTAINS
-262 KLSTADTLGAKA
+262 LYRVLATADNMGTKTESAFAKLGISG
-274 EEAFSQLGLSGEF
+274 AFLKQASFDDPQ
-287 MKKALNRNSQEAINI
+287 KALDMFLQ
-302 LLSRIKTLDKE
+302 RISKLDQKE
-313 SQIGVITNI
+313 QMGVLVDI
-322 FGNDSGTI
+322 FGREFADD
-330 RAMATLVNGYDR
+330 MATLVGGLDTYK
-342 YQELLKMTNSE
+342 EALKNAGDE
-353 EKKGSMD
+353 AKKGSLQR
-360 KELINKCETT
+360 E
-370 ASILKI
+370 
-376 LGNNI
+376 
-381 SALAIKFS
+381 F
-389 DALLPVVKLVASG
+389 
-402 FSFVIDIVDTLLSK
+402 DTR
-416 FPVLSTIVA
+416 A
-425 TATTVFLLAKPA
+425 ATTENSIILMKNAFNSLAVNLGSVFLPAISWVSAGISYLVNSITYITGLVPGLNGVLGGLIATFLLAKPA

-492 SLKALSFVLGGLNKV
+492 SLKALSFVVGGLNKV

-512 NGIRVLS
+512 IGIRVLS
-519 VAMMSN
+519 MAMMSN

-557 WLRPV
+557 WLKPV

-567 NAIKAVFNK
+567 NVIKA
-576 CSGVI
+576 
-581 GYFKNNA
+581 
-588 LNIIFP
+588 
-594 FVGILKFIWKPIYE
+594 
-608 VFKWVFDKCAL
+608 VFDKCAL
-619 VFASFKDIIM
+619 VFTSFKDIIM

-650 YSIFSSLFEWFASK
+650 YSIFGSLFDWFASK

-691 KEVKISQSEQNKE
+691 EEVKISQSEQNKE
-704 KVFTTNTYKDE
+704 KIFTTNTYKDE

-749 FNMQEFANAIQK
+749 FNMQEFANTIQK

>member
-60 LRAELKAQRK
+60 LRAELKAQKK
-70 GLQDELFSLGNII
+70 GLQDEFLSLGNVIR
-83 SGGIV
+83 GGII
-88 GKSIKVGIDFESAMA
+88 GKGLGEAISFESAMA
-103 DVKKVTDLSE
+103 DVRKVVNFDEGDDIKKMSA
-113 GHTLEGLKQ
+113 
-122 DILDLSK
+122 DILKMSQTLPVTANELAAIAAAGGQIGLGSK
-129 KLPMTA
+129 DVREFTNL
-135 EEIANIVTE
+135 VT
-144 GGKLG
+144 KM
-149 LASKEA
+149 K
-155 LEFGKTATAMGVAF
+155 VAF
-169 EMSANEAGE
+169 DMSAE
-178 AIGGLMANLQTDVK
+178 DVGDSVAK
-192 GIKDL
+192 IKNILGISLKDMEDL
-197 GDSINYL
+197 GDSINNL
-204 ADKGSSDAK
+204 SDNSASK
-213 NIVNIVSRIGGMGN
+213 AREIIDVMKRTAAAGKQIGFTKEQ
-227 LIGLQRENMAALAAT
+227 IAALSSSFIS
-242 LDEVKIPAEVA
+242 LGKGPEVA
-253 GTAISSMFT
+253 GTAINS
-262 KLSTADTLGAKA
+262 LYRVLATADNMGTKTESAFAKLGISG
-274 EEAFSQLGLSGEF
+274 AFLKQASFDDPQ
-287 MKKALNRNSQEAINI
+287 KALDMFLQ
-302 LLSRIKTLDKE
+302 RISKLDQKE
-313 SQIGVITNI
+313 QMGVLVDI
-322 FGNDSGTI
+322 FGREFADD
-330 RAMATLVNGYDR
+330 MATLVGGLDTYK
-342 YQELLKMTNSE
+342 EALKNAGDE
-353 EKKGSMD
+353 AKKGSLQR
-360 KELINKCETT
+360 E
-370 ASILKI
+370 
-376 LGNNI
+376 
-381 SALAIKFS
+381 F
-389 DALLPVVKLVASG
+389 
-402 FSFVIDIVDTLLSK
+402 DTR
-416 FPVLSTIVA
+416 A
-425 TATTVFLLAKPA
+425 ATTENSIILMKNAFNSLAVNLGSVFLPAISWVSAGISYLVNSITYITGLVPGLNGVLGGLIATFLLAKPA

-557 WLRPV
+557 WLKPV

-567 NAIKAVFNK
+567 NVIKA
-576 CSGVI
+576 
-581 GYFKNNA
+581 
-588 LNIIFP
+588 
-594 FVGILKFIWKPIYE
+594 
-608 VFKWVFDKCAL
+608 VFDKCAL
-619 VFASFKDIIM
+619 VFTSFKDIIM

-650 YSIFSSLFEWFASK
+650 YSIFGSLFDWFASK

-683 DFVGLGDD
+683 DFIGLGDD
-691 KEVKISQSEQNKE
+691 EEVKISQSEQNKE

-715 LAKTKSIN
+715 LAETKSIN

-728 NNGNINI
+728 NNGNINV
-735 SVNGTFNIATKDGN
+735 SVNGTFNIVTKDGN

>member
-135 EEIANIVTE
+135 EEIANIVAE

-262 KLSTADTLGAKA
+262 KLSTADALGAKA

-512 NGIRVLS
+512 IGIRVLS
-519 VAMMSN
+519 MAMMSN

-557 WLRPV
+557 WLKPV

-567 NAIKAVFNK
+567 NVIKA
-576 CSGVI
+576 
-581 GYFKNNA
+581 
-588 LNIIFP
+588 
-594 FVGILKFIWKPIYE
+594 
-608 VFKWVFDKCAL
+608 VFDKCAL
-619 VFASFKDIIM
+619 VFTSFKDIIM

-650 YSIFSSLFEWFASK
+650 YSIFGSLFDWFASK

-691 KEVKISQSEQNKE
+691 EEVKISQSEQNKE

-715 LAKTKSIN
+715 LAETKSIN
-723 HTPSF
+723 HAPSF

-749 FNMQEFANAIQK
+749 FNMQEFANTIQK

-776 TTIYG
+776 TTICG

>member
-70 GLQDELFSLGNII
+70 GLQDEFLSLGNVIR
-83 SGGIV
+83 GGII
-88 GKSIKVGIDFESAMA
+88 GKGLGEAISFESAMA
-103 DVKKVTDLSE
+103 DVRKVVNFDEGDDIKKMSA
-113 GHTLEGLKQ
+113 
-122 DILDLSK
+122 DILKMSQTLPVTANELAAIAAAGGQIGLGSK
-129 KLPMTA
+129 DVREFTNL
-135 EEIANIVTE
+135 VT
-144 GGKLG
+144 KM
-149 LASKEA
+149 K
-155 LEFGKTATAMGVAF
+155 VAF
-169 EMSANEAGE
+169 DMSAE
-178 AIGGLMANLQTDVK
+178 DVGDSVAK
-192 GIKDL
+192 IKNILGISLKDMEDL
-197 GDSINYL
+197 GDSINNL
-204 ADKGSSDAK
+204 SDNSASK
-213 NIVNIVSRIGGMGN
+213 AREIIDVMKRTAAAGKQIGFTKEQ
-227 LIGLQRENMAALAAT
+227 IAALSSSFIS
-242 LDEVKIPAEVA
+242 LGKGPEVA
-253 GTAISSMFT
+253 GTAINS
-262 KLSTADTLGAKA
+262 LYRVLATADNMGTKTESAFAKLGISG
-274 EEAFSQLGLSGEF
+274 AFLKQASFDDPQ
-287 MKKALNRNSQEAINI
+287 KALDMFLQ
-302 LLSRIKTLDKE
+302 RISKLDQKE
-313 SQIGVITNI
+313 QMGVLVDI
-322 FGNDSGTI
+322 FGREFADD
-330 RAMATLVNGYDR
+330 MATLVGGLDTYK
-342 YQELLKMTNSE
+342 EALKNAGDE
-353 EKKGSMD
+353 AKKGSLQR
-360 KELINKCETT
+360 E
-370 ASILKI
+370 
-376 LGNNI
+376 
-381 SALAIKFS
+381 F
-389 DALLPVVKLVASG
+389 
-402 FSFVIDIVDTLLSK
+402 DTR
-416 FPVLSTIVA
+416 A
-425 TATTVFLLAKPA
+425 ATTENSIILMKNAFNSLAVNLGSVFLPAISWVSAGISYLVNSITYITGLVPGLNGVLGGLIATFLLAKPA

-492 SLKALSFVLGGLNKV
+492 SLKALSFVVGGLNKV

-512 NGIRVLS
+512 IGIRVLS
-519 VAMMSN
+519 MAMMSN

-557 WLRPV
+557 WLKPV

-567 NAIKAVFNK
+567 NVIKA
-576 CSGVI
+576 
-581 GYFKNNA
+581 
-588 LNIIFP
+588 
-594 FVGILKFIWKPIYE
+594 
-608 VFKWVFDKCAL
+608 VFDKCAL
-619 VFASFKDIIM
+619 VFTSFKDIIM

-650 YSIFSSLFEWFASK
+650 YSIFGSLFDWFASK

-691 KEVKISQSEQNKE
+691 KEVKISQNEQTKE
-704 KVFTTNTYKDE
+704 KIFATNTYKDE
-715 LAKTKSIN
+715 LQAKSIN

-728 NNGNINI
+728 NNGNINV

>member
-1 MENAGS
+1 
-7 IGIGV
+7 
-12 ILGLAI
+12 
-18 KNASAVGKVV
+18 
-28 KDFSNLEKI
+28 
-37 AAKTKLGISGLQ
+37 
-49 KELNT
+49 
-54 LKLNAN
+54 
-60 LRAELKAQRK
+60 
-70 GLQDELFSLGNII
+70 
-83 SGGIV
+83 
-88 GKSIKVGIDFESAMA
+88 
-103 DVKKVTDLSE
+103 
-113 GHTLEGLKQ
+113 
-122 DILDLSK
+122 
-129 KLPMTA
+129 MTA
-135 EEIANIVTE
+135 EEIANIVAE

-512 NGIRVLS
+512 IGIRVLS
-519 VAMMSN
+519 MAMMSN

-557 WLRPV
+557 WLKPV

-567 NAIKAVFNK
+567 NVIKA
-576 CSGVI
+576 
-581 GYFKNNA
+581 
-588 LNIIFP
+588 
-594 FVGILKFIWKPIYE
+594 
-608 VFKWVFDKCAL
+608 VFDKCAL
-619 VFASFKDIIM
+619 VFTSFKDIIM

-650 YSIFSSLFEWFASK
+650 YSIFGSLFDWFASK

-691 KEVKISQSEQNKE
+691 EEVKISQSEQNKE

-715 LAKTKSIN
+715 LAETKSIN
-723 HTPSF
+723 HAPSF

-749 FNMQEFANAIQK
+749 FNMQEFANTIQK

>member
-70 GLQDELFSLGNII
+70 GLQDEFLSLGNVIR
-83 SGGIV
+83 GGII
-88 GKSIKVGIDFESAMA
+88 GKGLGEAISFESAMA
-103 DVKKVTDLSE
+103 DVRKVVNFDEGDDIKKMSA
-113 GHTLEGLKQ
+113 
-122 DILDLSK
+122 DILKMSQTLPVTANELAAIAAAGGQIGLGSK
-129 KLPMTA
+129 DVREFTNL
-135 EEIANIVTE
+135 VT
-144 GGKLG
+144 KM
-149 LASKEA
+149 K
-155 LEFGKTATAMGVAF
+155 VAF
-169 EMSANEAGE
+169 DMSAE
-178 AIGGLMANLQTDVK
+178 DVGDSVAK
-192 GIKDL
+192 IKNILGISLKDMEDL
-197 GDSINYL
+197 GDSINNL
-204 ADKGSSDAK
+204 SDNSASK
-213 NIVNIVSRIGGMGN
+213 AREIIDVMKRTAAAGKQIGFTKEQ
-227 LIGLQRENMAALAAT
+227 IAALSSSFIS
-242 LDEVKIPAEVA
+242 LGKGPEVA
-253 GTAISSMFT
+253 GTAINS
-262 KLSTADTLGAKA
+262 LYRVLATADNMGTKTESAFAKLGISG
-274 EEAFSQLGLSGEF
+274 AFLKQASFDDPQ
-287 MKKALNRNSQEAINI
+287 KALDMFLQ
-302 LLSRIKTLDKE
+302 RISKLDQKE
-313 SQIGVITNI
+313 QMGVLVDI
-322 FGNDSGTI
+322 FGREFADD
-330 RAMATLVNGYDR
+330 MATLVGGLDTYK
-342 YQELLKMTNSE
+342 EALKNAGDE
-353 EKKGSMD
+353 AKKGSLQR
-360 KELINKCETT
+360 E
-370 ASILKI
+370 
-376 LGNNI
+376 
-381 SALAIKFS
+381 F
-389 DALLPVVKLVASG
+389 
-402 FSFVIDIVDTLLSK
+402 DTR
-416 FPVLSTIVA
+416 A
-425 TATTVFLLAKPA
+425 ATTENSIILMKNAFNSLAVNLGSVFLPAISWVSAGISYLVNSITYITGLVPGLNGVLGGLIATFLLAKPA

-512 NGIRVLS
+512 IGIRVLS
-519 VAMMSN
+519 MAMMSN
-525 PIGLILGGIAI
+525 PIGLILAGIAI

-557 WLRPV
+557 WLKPV

-567 NAIKAVFNK
+567 NVIKA
-576 CSGVI
+576 
-581 GYFKNNA
+581 
-588 LNIIFP
+588 
-594 FVGILKFIWKPIYE
+594 
-608 VFKWVFDKCAL
+608 VFDKCAL
-619 VFASFKDIIM
+619 VFTSFKDIIM

-650 YSIFSSLFEWFASK
+650 YSIFGSLFDWFASK

-691 KEVKISQSEQNKE
+691 EEVKISQSEQNKE

-715 LAKTKSIN
+715 LAETKSIN

-749 FNMQEFANAIQK
+749 FNMQEFANTIQK

>member
-70 GLQDELFSLGNII
+70 GLQDELLSLGNVIR
-83 SGGIV
+83 GGII
-88 GKSIKVGIDFESAMA
+88 GKGLGEAISFESAMA

-135 EEIANIVTE
+135 EEIANIVAE

-475 SNITLKAKTVTT
+475 SNITLKVKTITT
-487 TIYTT
+487 NIYTA
-492 SLKALSFVLGGLNKV
+492 SLKVLSFVLIGLNKV
-507 FKAVA
+507 FKLVA
-512 NGIRVLS
+512 IGIRVLS

-542 ANWDKVKSWFKSFIE
+542 ANWDRVKSWFMSFIE

-641 IWQGVGDFF
+641 IWQGIGDFF

-691 KEVKISQSEQNKE
+691 KEVKISQNEQTKE
-704 KVFTTNTYKDE
+704 KIFATNTYKDE
-715 LAKTKSIN
+715 LQAKSIN

-728 NNGNINI
+728 NNGNINV

>member
-70 GLQDELFSLGNII
+70 GLQDEFLSLGNVIR
-83 SGGIV
+83 GGII
-88 GKSIKVGIDFESAMA
+88 GKGLGEAISFESAMA
-103 DVKKVTDLSE
+103 DVRKVVNFDEGDDIKKMSA
-113 GHTLEGLKQ
+113 
-122 DILDLSK
+122 DILKMSQTLPVTANELAAIAAAGGQIGLGSK
-129 KLPMTA
+129 DVREFTNL
-135 EEIANIVTE
+135 VT
-144 GGKLG
+144 KM
-149 LASKEA
+149 K
-155 LEFGKTATAMGVAF
+155 VAF
-169 EMSANEAGE
+169 DMSAE
-178 AIGGLMANLQTDVK
+178 DVGDSVAK
-192 GIKDL
+192 IKNILGISLKDMKDL
-197 GDSINYL
+197 GDSINNL
-204 ADKGSSDAK
+204 SDNSASK
-213 NIVNIVSRIGGMGN
+213 AREIIDVMKRTAAAGKQIGFTKEQ
-227 LIGLQRENMAALAAT
+227 IAALSSSFIS
-242 LDEVKIPAEVA
+242 LGKGPEVA
-253 GTAISSMFT
+253 GTAINS
-262 KLSTADTLGAKA
+262 LYRVLATADNMGTKTESAFAKLGISG
-274 EEAFSQLGLSGEF
+274 AFLKQASFDDPQ
-287 MKKALNRNSQEAINI
+287 KALDMFLQ
-302 LLSRIKTLDKE
+302 RISKLDQKE
-313 SQIGVITNI
+313 QMGVLVDI
-322 FGNDSGTI
+322 FGREFADD
-330 RAMATLVNGYDR
+330 MATLVGGLDTYK
-342 YQELLKMTNSE
+342 EALKNAGDE
-353 EKKGSMD
+353 AKKGSLQR
-360 KELINKCETT
+360 E
-370 ASILKI
+370 
-376 LGNNI
+376 
-381 SALAIKFS
+381 F
-389 DALLPVVKLVASG
+389 
-402 FSFVIDIVDTLLSK
+402 DTR
-416 FPVLSTIVA
+416 A
-425 TATTVFLLAKPA
+425 ATTENSIILMKNAFNSLAVNLGSVFLPAISWVSAGISYLVNSITYITGLVPGLNGVLGGLIATFLLAKPA

-492 SLKALSFVLGGLNKV
+492 SLKALSFVVGGLNKV

-512 NGIRVLS
+512 IGIRVLS
-519 VAMMSN
+519 MAMMSN

-557 WLRPV
+557 WLKPV

-567 NAIKAVFNK
+567 NVIKA
-576 CSGVI
+576 
-581 GYFKNNA
+581 
-588 LNIIFP
+588 
-594 FVGILKFIWKPIYE
+594 
-608 VFKWVFDKCAL
+608 VFDKCAL
-619 VFASFKDIIM
+619 VFTSFKDIIM

-650 YSIFSSLFEWFASK
+650 YSIFGSLFDWFASK

-691 KEVKISQSEQNKE
+691 EEVKISQSEQNKE

>member
-70 GLQDELFSLGNII
+70 GLQDEFLSLGNVIR
-83 SGGIV
+83 GGII
-88 GKSIKVGIDFESAMA
+88 GKGLGEAISFESAMA
-103 DVKKVTDLSE
+103 DVRKVVNFDEGDDIKKMSA
-113 GHTLEGLKQ
+113 
-122 DILDLSK
+122 DILKMSQTLPVTANELAAIAAAGGQIGLGSK
-129 KLPMTA
+129 DVREFTNL
-135 EEIANIVTE
+135 VT
-144 GGKLG
+144 KM
-149 LASKEA
+149 K
-155 LEFGKTATAMGVAF
+155 VAF
-169 EMSANEAGE
+169 DMSAE
-178 AIGGLMANLQTDVK
+178 DVGDSVAK
-192 GIKDL
+192 IKNILGISLKDMEDL
-197 GDSINYL
+197 GDSINNL
-204 ADKGSSDAK
+204 SDNSASK
-213 NIVNIVSRIGGMGN
+213 AREIIDVMKRTAAAGKQIGFTKEQ
-227 LIGLQRENMAALAAT
+227 IAALSSSFIS
-242 LDEVKIPAEVA
+242 LGKGPEVA
-253 GTAISSMFT
+253 GTAINS
-262 KLSTADTLGAKA
+262 LYRVLATADNMGTKTESAFAKLGISG
-274 EEAFSQLGLSGEF
+274 AFLKQASFDDPQ
-287 MKKALNRNSQEAINI
+287 KALDMFLQ
-302 LLSRIKTLDKE
+302 RISKLDQKE
-313 SQIGVITNI
+313 QMGVLVDI
-322 FGNDSGTI
+322 FGREFADD
-330 RAMATLVNGYDR
+330 MATLVGGLDTYK
-342 YQELLKMTNSE
+342 EALKNAGDE
-353 EKKGSMD
+353 AKKGSLQREFD
-360 KELINKCETT
+360 TRAATT
-370 ASILKI
+370 ENSII
-376 LGNNI
+376 LMKNAFN
-381 SALAIKFS
+381 SLAINLGSVF
-389 DALLPVVKLVASG
+389 LPAISWVSAGISYLVNSITYITG
-402 FSFVIDIVDTLLSK
+402 LVPGLNG
-416 FPVLSTIVA
+416 VLGGLIA
-425 TATTVFLLAKPA
+425 TFLLAKPA

-557 WLRPV
+557 WLKPV

-567 NAIKAVFNK
+567 NVIKA
-576 CSGVI
+576 
-581 GYFKNNA
+581 
-588 LNIIFP
+588 
-594 FVGILKFIWKPIYE
+594 
-608 VFKWVFDKCAL
+608 VFDKCAL
-619 VFASFKDIIM
+619 VFTSFKDIIM

-641 IWQGVGDFF
+641 IWQGVRDFF
-650 YSIFSSLFEWFASK
+650 YSIFGSLFDWFASK

-683 DFVGLGDD
+683 DFIGLGDD
-691 KEVKISQSEQNKE
+691 EEVKISQSEQNKE

-715 LAKTKSIN
+715 LAETKSIN

-728 NNGNINI
+728 NNGNINV

>member
-70 GLQDELFSLGNII
+70 GLQDEFLSLGNVIR
-83 SGGIV
+83 GGII
-88 GKSIKVGIDFESAMA
+88 GKGLGEAISFESAMA
-103 DVKKVTDLSE
+103 DVRKVVNFDEGDDIKKMSA
-113 GHTLEGLKQ
+113 
-122 DILDLSK
+122 DILKMSQTLPVTANELAAIAAAGGQIGLGSK
-129 KLPMTA
+129 DVREFTNL
-135 EEIANIVTE
+135 VT
-144 GGKLG
+144 KM
-149 LASKEA
+149 K
-155 LEFGKTATAMGVAF
+155 VAF
-169 EMSANEAGE
+169 DMSAE
-178 AIGGLMANLQTDVK
+178 DVGDSVAK
-192 GIKDL
+192 IKNILGISLKDMEDL
-197 GDSINYL
+197 GDSINNL
-204 ADKGSSDAK
+204 SDNSASK
-213 NIVNIVSRIGGMGN
+213 AREIIDVMKRTAAAGKQIGFTKEQ
-227 LIGLQRENMAALAAT
+227 IAALSSSFIS
-242 LDEVKIPAEVA
+242 LGKGPEVA
-253 GTAISSMFT
+253 GTAINS
-262 KLSTADTLGAKA
+262 LYRVLATADNMGTKTESAFAKLGISG
-274 EEAFSQLGLSGEF
+274 AFLKQASFDDPQ
-287 MKKALNRNSQEAINI
+287 KALDMFLQ
-302 LLSRIKTLDKE
+302 RISKLDQKE
-313 SQIGVITNI
+313 QMGVLVDI
-322 FGNDSGTI
+322 FGREFADD
-330 RAMATLVNGYDR
+330 MATLVGGLDTYK
-342 YQELLKMTNSE
+342 EALKNAGDE
-353 EKKGSMD
+353 AKKGSLQR
-360 KELINKCETT
+360 E
-370 ASILKI
+370 
-376 LGNNI
+376 
-381 SALAIKFS
+381 F
-389 DALLPVVKLVASG
+389 
-402 FSFVIDIVDTLLSK
+402 DTR
-416 FPVLSTIVA
+416 A
-425 TATTVFLLAKPA
+425 ATTENSIILMKNAFNSLAVNLGSVFLPAISWVSAGISYLVNSITYITGLVPGLNGVLGGLIATFLLAKPA

-512 NGIRVLS
+512 IGIRVLS
-519 VAMMSN
+519 MAMMSN

-557 WLRPV
+557 WLKPV

-567 NAIKAVFNK
+567 NVIKA
-576 CSGVI
+576 
-581 GYFKNNA
+581 
-588 LNIIFP
+588 
-594 FVGILKFIWKPIYE
+594 
-608 VFKWVFDKCAL
+608 VFDKCAL
-619 VFASFKDIIM
+619 VFTSFKDIIM

-650 YSIFSSLFEWFASK
+650 YSIFGSLFDWFASK

-691 KEVKISQSEQNKE
+691 EEVKISQSEQNKE
-704 KVFTTNTYKDE
+704 KVFATNTYKDE
-715 LAKTKSIN
+715 LAETKSIN

-749 FNMQEFANAIQK
+749 FNMQEFANTIQK

>member
-1 MENAGS
+1 
-7 IGIGV
+7 
-12 ILGLAI
+12 
-18 KNASAVGKVV
+18 
-28 KDFSNLEKI
+28 
-37 AAKTKLGISGLQ
+37 TKLGISGLQ

-135 EEIANIVTE
+135 EEIANIVAE

-512 NGIRVLS
+512 IGIRVLS

-542 ANWDKVKSWFKSFIE
+542 ANWDKVKSWFMSFIE

-562 WEPIY
+562 WDPIY
-567 NAIKAVFNK
+567 NVIKAVFNK

-608 VFKWVFDKCAL
+608 VFKWVFDECAL

-641 IWQGVGDFF
+641 IWQGIGDFF
-650 YSIFSSLFEWFASK
+650 YSIFGSLFEWFASK

-678 IKDAL
+678 IKDTL

-691 KEVKISQSEQNKE
+691 KEVKISQNEQTKE
-704 KVFTTNTYKDE
+704 KIFATNAYKDK
-715 LAKTKSIN
+715 LQAKSIN

-728 NNGNINI
+728 NNGNINV

-749 FNMQEFANAIQK
+749 FNMQ
-761 SVFDALRKQEQNKIN
+761 
-776 TTIYG
+776 

>member
-1 MENAGS
+1 
-7 IGIGV
+7 
-12 ILGLAI
+12 
-18 KNASAVGKVV
+18 
-28 KDFSNLEKI
+28 
-37 AAKTKLGISGLQ
+37 
-49 KELNT
+49 
-54 LKLNAN
+54 
-60 LRAELKAQRK
+60 
-70 GLQDELFSLGNII
+70 
-83 SGGIV
+83 
-88 GKSIKVGIDFESAMA
+88 
-103 DVKKVTDLSE
+103 
-113 GHTLEGLKQ
+113 
-122 DILDLSK
+122 
-129 KLPMTA
+129 
-135 EEIANIVTE
+135 
-144 GGKLG
+144 
-149 LASKEA
+149 SKEA

-512 NGIRVLS
+512 IGIRVLS
-519 VAMMSN
+519 MAMMSN

-557 WLRPV
+557 WLKPV

-567 NAIKAVFNK
+567 NVIKA
-576 CSGVI
+576 
-581 GYFKNNA
+581 
-588 LNIIFP
+588 
-594 FVGILKFIWKPIYE
+594 
-608 VFKWVFDKCAL
+608 VFDKCAL
-619 VFASFKDIIM
+619 VFTSFKDIIM

-650 YSIFSSLFEWFASK
+650 YSIFGSLFDWFASK

-691 KEVKISQSEQNKE
+691 EEVKISQSEQNKE

-715 LAKTKSIN
+715 LAETKSIN
-723 HTPSF
+723 HAPSF

-749 FNMQEFANAIQK
+749 FNMQEFANTIQK

>member
-70 GLQDELFSLGNII
+70 GLQDEFLSLGNVIR
-83 SGGIV
+83 GGII
-88 GKSIKVGIDFESAMA
+88 GKGLGEAISFESAMA
-103 DVKKVTDLSE
+103 DVRKVVNFDEGDDIKKMSA
-113 GHTLEGLKQ
+113 
-122 DILDLSK
+122 DILKMSQTLPVTANELAAIAAAGGQIGLGSK
-129 KLPMTA
+129 DVREFTNL
-135 EEIANIVTE
+135 VT
-144 GGKLG
+144 KM
-149 LASKEA
+149 K
-155 LEFGKTATAMGVAF
+155 VAF
-169 EMSANEAGE
+169 DMSAE
-178 AIGGLMANLQTDVK
+178 DVGDSVAK
-192 GIKDL
+192 IKNILGISLKDMEDL
-197 GDSINYL
+197 GDSINNL
-204 ADKGSSDAK
+204 SDNSASK
-213 NIVNIVSRIGGMGN
+213 AREIIDVMKRTAAAGKQIGFTKEQ
-227 LIGLQRENMAALAAT
+227 IAALSSSFIS
-242 LDEVKIPAEVA
+242 LGKGPEVA
-253 GTAISSMFT
+253 GTAINS
-262 KLSTADTLGAKA
+262 LYRVLATADNMGTKTESAFAKLGISG
-274 EEAFSQLGLSGEF
+274 AFLKQASFDDPQ
-287 MKKALNRNSQEAINI
+287 KALDMFLQ
-302 LLSRIKTLDKE
+302 RISKLDQKE
-313 SQIGVITNI
+313 QMGVLVDI
-322 FGNDSGTI
+322 FGREFADD
-330 RAMATLVNGYDR
+330 MATLVGGLDTYK
-342 YQELLKMTNSE
+342 EALKNAGDE
-353 EKKGSMD
+353 AKKGSLQR
-360 KELINKCETT
+360 E
-370 ASILKI
+370 
-376 LGNNI
+376 
-381 SALAIKFS
+381 F
-389 DALLPVVKLVASG
+389 
-402 FSFVIDIVDTLLSK
+402 DTR
-416 FPVLSTIVA
+416 A
-425 TATTVFLLAKPA
+425 ATTENSIILMKNAFNSLAVNLGSVFLPAISWVSAGISYLVNSITYITGLVPGLNGVLGGLIATFLLAKPA

-557 WLRPV
+557 WLKPV

-567 NAIKAVFNK
+567 NVIKA
-576 CSGVI
+576 
-581 GYFKNNA
+581 
-588 LNIIFP
+588 
-594 FVGILKFIWKPIYE
+594 
-608 VFKWVFDKCAL
+608 VFDKCAL
-619 VFASFKDIIM
+619 VFTSFKDIIM

-650 YSIFSSLFEWFASK
+650 YSIFGSLFDWFASK

-691 KEVKISQSEQNKE
+691 EEV
-704 KVFTTNTYKDE
+704 
-715 LAKTKSIN
+715 
-723 HTPSF
+723 
-728 NNGNINI
+728 
-735 SVNGTFNIATKDGN
+735 
-749 FNMQEFANAIQK
+749 
-761 SVFDALRKQEQNKIN
+761 
-776 TTIYG
+776 

>member
-37 AAKTKLGISGLQ
+37 AAKTKLGINGLQ

-70 GLQDELFSLGNII
+70 GLQDEFLSLGNVIR
-83 SGGIV
+83 GGII
-88 GKSIKVGIDFESAMA
+88 GKGLGEAISFESAMA
-103 DVKKVTDLSE
+103 DVRKVVNFDEGDDIKKMSA
-113 GHTLEGLKQ
+113 
-122 DILDLSK
+122 DILKMSQTLPVTANELAAIAAAGGQIGLGSK
-129 KLPMTA
+129 DVREFTNL
-135 EEIANIVTE
+135 VT
-144 GGKLG
+144 KM
-149 LASKEA
+149 K
-155 LEFGKTATAMGVAF
+155 VAF
-169 EMSANEAGE
+169 DMSAE
-178 AIGGLMANLQTDVK
+178 DVGDSVAK
-192 GIKDL
+192 IKNILGISLKDMEDL
-197 GDSINYL
+197 GDSINNL
-204 ADKGSSDAK
+204 SDNSASK
-213 NIVNIVSRIGGMGN
+213 AREIIDVMKRTAAAGKQIGFTKEQ
-227 LIGLQRENMAALAAT
+227 IAALSSSFIS
-242 LDEVKIPAEVA
+242 LGKGPEVA
-253 GTAISSMFT
+253 GTAINS
-262 KLSTADTLGAKA
+262 LYRVLATADNMGTKTESAFAKLGISG
-274 EEAFSQLGLSGEF
+274 AFLKQASFDDPQ
-287 MKKALNRNSQEAINI
+287 KALDMFLQ
-302 LLSRIKTLDKE
+302 RISKLDQKE
-313 SQIGVITNI
+313 QMGVLVDI
-322 FGNDSGTI
+322 FGREFADD
-330 RAMATLVNGYDR
+330 MATLVGGLDTYK
-342 YQELLKMTNSE
+342 EALKNAGDE
-353 EKKGSMD
+353 AKKGSLQR
-360 KELINKCETT
+360 E
-370 ASILKI
+370 
-376 LGNNI
+376 
-381 SALAIKFS
+381 F
-389 DALLPVVKLVASG
+389 
-402 FSFVIDIVDTLLSK
+402 DTR
-416 FPVLSTIVA
+416 A
-425 TATTVFLLAKPA
+425 ATTENSIILMKNAFNSLAVNLGSVFLPAISWVSAGISYLVNSITYITGLVPGLNGVLGGLIATFLLAKPA

-557 WLRPV
+557 WLKPV

-567 NAIKAVFNK
+567 NVIKA
-576 CSGVI
+576 
-581 GYFKNNA
+581 
-588 LNIIFP
+588 
-594 FVGILKFIWKPIYE
+594 
-608 VFKWVFDKCAL
+608 VFDKCAL
-619 VFASFKDIIM
+619 VFTSFKDIIM

-650 YSIFSSLFEWFASK
+650 YSIFGSLFDWFASK

-691 KEVKISQSEQNKE
+691 EEVKISQSEQNKE

-715 LAKTKSIN
+715 LAETKSIN

-749 FNMQEFANAIQK
+749 FNMQEFANTIQK

>member
-70 GLQDELFSLGNII
+70 GLQDEFLSLGNVIR
-83 SGGIV
+83 GGII
-88 GKSIKVGIDFESAMA
+88 GKGLGEAISFESAMA
-103 DVKKVTDLSE
+103 DVRKVVNFDEGDDIKKMSA
-113 GHTLEGLKQ
+113 
-122 DILDLSK
+122 DILKMSQTLPVTANELAAIAAAGGQIGLGSK
-129 KLPMTA
+129 DVREFTNL
-135 EEIANIVTE
+135 VT
-144 GGKLG
+144 KM
-149 LASKEA
+149 K
-155 LEFGKTATAMGVAF
+155 VAF
-169 EMSANEAGE
+169 DMSAE
-178 AIGGLMANLQTDVK
+178 DVGDSVAK
-192 GIKDL
+192 IKNILGISLKDMEDL
-197 GDSINYL
+197 GDSINNL
-204 ADKGSSDAK
+204 SDNSASK
-213 NIVNIVSRIGGMGN
+213 AREIIDVMKRTAAAGKQIGFTKEQ
-227 LIGLQRENMAALAAT
+227 IAALSSSFIS
-242 LDEVKIPAEVA
+242 LGKGPEVA
-253 GTAISSMFT
+253 GTAINS
-262 KLSTADTLGAKA
+262 LYRVLATADNMGTKTGSAFAKLGISG
-274 EEAFSQLGLSGEF
+274 AFLKQASFDDPQ
-287 MKKALNRNSQEAINI
+287 KALDMFLQ
-302 LLSRIKTLDKE
+302 RISKLDQKE
-313 SQIGVITNI
+313 QMGVLVDI
-322 FGNDSGTI
+322 FGREFADD
-330 RAMATLVNGYDR
+330 MATLVGGLDTYK
-342 YQELLKMTNSE
+342 EALKNAGDE
-353 EKKGSMD
+353 AKKGSLQR
-360 KELINKCETT
+360 E
-370 ASILKI
+370 
-376 LGNNI
+376 
-381 SALAIKFS
+381 F
-389 DALLPVVKLVASG
+389 
-402 FSFVIDIVDTLLSK
+402 DTR
-416 FPVLSTIVA
+416 A
-425 TATTVFLLAKPA
+425 ATTENSIILMKNAFNSLAVNLGSVFLPAISWVSAGISYLVNSITYITGLVPGLNGVLGGLIATFLLAKPA

-557 WLRPV
+557 WLKPV

-567 NAIKAVFNK
+567 NVIKA
-576 CSGVI
+576 
-581 GYFKNNA
+581 
-588 LNIIFP
+588 
-594 FVGILKFIWKPIYE
+594 
-608 VFKWVFDKCAL
+608 VFDKCAL
-619 VFASFKDIIM
+619 VFTSFKDIIM

-650 YSIFSSLFEWFASK
+650 YSIFGSLFDWFASK

-691 KEVKISQSEQNKE
+691 EEVKISQSEQNKE

-715 LAKTKSIN
+715 LAETKSIN

-749 FNMQEFANAIQK
+749 FNMQEFANTIQK

>member
-12 ILGLAI
+12 ILGVAI
-18 KNASAVGKVV
+18 KSASAVGKVV

-70 GLQDELFSLGNII
+70 GLQDEFLSLGNVIR
-83 SGGIV
+83 GGII
-88 GKSIKVGIDFESAMA
+88 GKGLGEAISFESAMA
-103 DVKKVTDLSE
+103 DVRKVVNFDEGDDIKKMSA
-113 GHTLEGLKQ
+113 
-122 DILDLSK
+122 DILKMSQTLPVTANELAAIAAAGGQIGLGSK
-129 KLPMTA
+129 DVREFTNL
-135 EEIANIVTE
+135 VT
-144 GGKLG
+144 KM
-149 LASKEA
+149 K
-155 LEFGKTATAMGVAF
+155 VAF
-169 EMSANEAGE
+169 DMSAE
-178 AIGGLMANLQTDVK
+178 DVGDSVAK
-192 GIKDL
+192 IKNILGISLKDMEDL
-197 GDSINYL
+197 GDSINNL
-204 ADKGSSDAK
+204 SDNSASK
-213 NIVNIVSRIGGMGN
+213 AREIIDVMKRTAAAGKQIGFTKEQ
-227 LIGLQRENMAALAAT
+227 IAALSSSFIS
-242 LDEVKIPAEVA
+242 LGKGPEVA
-253 GTAISSMFT
+253 GTAINS
-262 KLSTADTLGAKA
+262 LYRVLATADNMGTKTESAFAKLGISG
-274 EEAFSQLGLSGEF
+274 AFLKQASFDDPQ
-287 MKKALNRNSQEAINI
+287 KALDMFLQ
-302 LLSRIKTLDKE
+302 RISKLDQKE
-313 SQIGVITNI
+313 QMGVLVDI
-322 FGNDSGTI
+322 FGREFADD
-330 RAMATLVNGYDR
+330 MATLVGGLDTYK
-342 YQELLKMTNSE
+342 EALKNAGDE
-353 EKKGSMD
+353 AKKGSLQR
-360 KELINKCETT
+360 E
-370 ASILKI
+370 
-376 LGNNI
+376 
-381 SALAIKFS
+381 F
-389 DALLPVVKLVASG
+389 
-402 FSFVIDIVDTLLSK
+402 DTR
-416 FPVLSTIVA
+416 A
-425 TATTVFLLAKPA
+425 ATTENSIILMKNAFNSLAVNLGSVFLPAISWVSAGISYLVNSITYITGLVPGLNGVLGGLIATFLLAKPA

-492 SLKALSFVLGGLNKV
+492 SLKALSFVVGGLNKV

-512 NGIRVLS
+512 IGIRVLS
-519 VAMMSN
+519 MAMMSN

-557 WLRPV
+557 WLKPV

-567 NAIKAVFNK
+567 NVIKA
-576 CSGVI
+576 
-581 GYFKNNA
+581 
-588 LNIIFP
+588 
-594 FVGILKFIWKPIYE
+594 
-608 VFKWVFDKCAL
+608 VFDKCAL
-619 VFASFKDIIM
+619 VFTSFKDIIM

-650 YSIFSSLFEWFASK
+650 YSIFGSLFDWFASK

-691 KEVKISQSEQNKE
+691 EEVKISQSEQNKE